1 MVHRKP
7 QNKPR
12 TKPTIEKKK
21 AANEAF
27 ERKLDLVAESLEQ
40 AQAEF
45 DRGGFTRNRKKRN
58 AVRIKTNRRTKPI
71 ITENKAEVEAFERKL
86 ASERDEIKQKIN
98 NGELKPSLK
107 LGKEPRKKK
116 RPGNKA
122 TRSKKSQEKI
132 NAEVLASKTKKA
144 NRETVAIANP
154 VKPIN
159 SGSVEPIIK
168 KLDRPEDDS
177 WYKKTDWDV
186 T

>member
-12 TKPTIEKKK
+12 TKPTLEKKK
-21 AANEAF
+21 AANEAC
-27 ERKLDLVAESLEQ
+27 ERKLDLVAERLEQ

-45 DRGGFTRNRKKRN
+45 NRGEFTRNRKKRN
-58 AVRIKTNRRTKPI
+58 AVRVKTNLRTKQI

-98 NGELKPSLK
+98 SGELKPSHK
-107 LGKEPRKKK
+107 LSKEPRKKK

-122 TRSKKSQEKI
+122 TRSKKSQEEI
-132 NAEVLASKTKKA
+132 NAVVLAIKPRKA
-144 NRETVAIANP
+144 NRETVAIANT
-154 VKPIN
+154 VKPMS